1 MGKINIKYD
10 WYIKVLII
18 IAILYVVFVALAL
31 ILKKEPIE
39 QEIILTKK
47 NHVITEDGVSW
58 YSESDE

>member
-18 IAILYVVFVALAL
+18 IASLYVIFVAIAL
-31 ILKKEPIE
+31 ITKKESVE

-58 YSESDE
+58 YSEPE

>member
-1 MGKINIKYD
+1 MGKIDIKYN

-18 IAILYVVFVALAL
+18 VASLYVVFVAIAL
-31 ILKKEPIE
+31 ITKKAPAE

-58 YSESDE
+58 YSEPE

>member
-1 MGKINIKYD
+1 MGKIDIKYN

-18 IAILYVVFVALAL
+18 IASLYVVFVALAL

-39 QEIILTKK
+39 QEITLTKR

-58 YSESDE
+58 YSEPE

>member
-10 WYIKVLII
+10 WYIKALII
-18 IAILYVVFVALAL
+18 IASLYLVFVAIAL
-31 ILKKEPIE
+31 ITKKAPAE

-58 YSESDE
+58 YSNSEE